1 MEVIENVLP
10 KTARKDQ
17 YTDMDYLLQDLEP
30 HTNHQAD
37 KIHPFR
43 DRERGRGRGGGED
56 VWLITFRRLL
66 KSLPYL
72 GKQPFESCFL
82 VIQFCVCSSSSGSM
96 KIKGRA

>member
-43 DRERGRGRGGGED
+43 DRERGRGRGGG
-56 VWLITFRRLL
+56 RRLVNYL
-66 KSLPYL
+66 QALVEKSSIL
-72 GKQPFESCFL
+72 GKAA
-82 VIQFCVCSSSSGSM
+82 I
-96 KIKGRA
+96 

>member
-17 YTDMDYLLQDLEP
+17 YTDMDYLLQDREP

-43 DRERGRGRGGGED
+43 DKERGRGRGGG
-56 VWLITFRRLL
+56 RRLVNYL
-66 KSLPYL
+66 QALVEKSSIL
-72 GKQPFESCFL
+72 GKAA
-82 VIQFCVCSSSSGSM
+82 I
-96 KIKGRA
+96 